1 MQGNSSI
8 RTPRAPGGTRTGRTS
23 AGPIATAASFAEVGT
38 RQRLEQA
45 TRRRLYDHLLLLPG
59 DHFRAIARSLGIGVG
74 TARHHLQIMIRDG
87 LVYER
92 KADGRSRYYVAG
104 DSEQRAKND
113 LFGKHWGF
121 RDLRLRIWN
130 ALNRTGEST
139 ATKIATILGITRQ
152 LTAYHLGRLEEKGLV
167 SSQDRRYRV
176 TRSSSAA
183 ERMDETE
190 RNS

>member
-1 MQGNSSI
+1 MQGTSPRN
-8 RTPRAPGGTRTGRTS
+8 PRAPGTPRSDGTTSGPIGGVGTS
-23 AGPIATAASFAEVGT
+23 ARIET
-38 RQRLEQA
+38 RRQLEQA
-45 TRRRLYDHLLLLPG
+45 TRRRLYEHLLLLPG
-59 DHFRAIARSLGIGVG
+59 DHFRSIVRSLGIGVG
-74 TARHHLQIMIRDG
+74 TARHHLQILVRDG

-113 LFGKHWGF
+113 LFGQHWGV
-121 RDLRLRIWN
+121 RDLRLRVWN

-139 ATKIATILGITRQ
+139 ATKIAALLGITRQ
-152 LTAYHLGRLEEKGLV
+152 LAAYHLRRLMEKGLV

-176 TRSSSAA
+176 TNPSSAA
-183 ERMDETE
+183 ERMDETD

>member
-1 MQGNSSI
+1 LPQRLGS
-8 RTPRAPGGTRTGRTS
+8 
-23 AGPIATAASFAEVGT
+23 
-38 RQRLEQA
+38 RQQLEQA
-45 TRRRLYDHLLLLPG
+45 TRRRVYEHLLLLPG
-59 DHFRAIARSLGIGVG
+59 DHFRSIVRSLRIGVG
-74 TARHHLQIMIRDG
+74 TAQHHLRVLVRGG

-92 KADGRSRYYVAG
+92 KAEGRSRYYVSG
-104 DSEQRAKND
+104 DSEQLAKND

-121 RDLRLRIWN
+121 RDLRLRVWN

-152 LTAYHLGRLEEKGLV
+152 LAAYHLGRLEEKGLV
-167 SSQDRRYRV
+167 SSQNRRYRV
-176 TRSSSAA
+176 TRSSAAA